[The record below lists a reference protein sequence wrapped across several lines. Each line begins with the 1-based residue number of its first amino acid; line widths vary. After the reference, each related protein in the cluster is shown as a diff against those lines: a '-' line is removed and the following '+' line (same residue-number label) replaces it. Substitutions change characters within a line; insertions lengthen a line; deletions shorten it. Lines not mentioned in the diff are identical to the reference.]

1 MLTVR
6 TFAEG
11 TTIYHPGDKYPRA
24 GQPAPDH
31 VAALAAAGLIREEE
45 EQQPVKAEK
54 PKRTKKTK

>member
-24 GQPAPDH
+24 GQPAPEH
-31 VAALAAAGLIREEE
+31 VAALAADGLIREED
-45 EQQPVKAEK
+45 EQPAGDSADGRQRITAK
-54 PKRTKKTK
+54 